1 MKPPRPKAASVRR
14 DKPGSAHGGGTLASH
29 LLAATPLILGVTVFV
44 FFAHHFGWLNP
55 LETTSLD
62 FLLRLREPV
71 RPEYVWLV
79 AITDEDYADPKLF
92 GKTSP
97 LNPGKLRA
105 VIEAI
110 SAGNPRVI
118 GVDVDTSD
126 SQGVR
131 PASGEVPIVWWQ
143 GISESEHGHERHTV
157 PVLGNEQ
164 PQPSAEALGVYAIPE
179 ESDGAARRYSRKIP
193 VDHGQVDSL
202 PWAVVKVYCRRVLD
216 DPTAAVELKRK
227 CEQVLRSESLSKY
240 QKPTLLTFSEPS
252 HRQKRFISASDVLAN
267 SDAWKQE
274 IRGKIVMLGGTFAV
288 ARDSY
293 RTPLG
298 PRTGVELLCDAVE
311 TELQRRPVTPL
322 NEVFMV
328 ILELTGGYL
337 LTIWH
342 FVSRNWGAFVLRVLA
357 IPALALASSFLAFAS
372 LAYWVNFV
380 PVLTGVLAH
389 EVYDHFKHHR
399 ALVRRVR
406 ELEGATV
413 ERKRKH

>member
-1 MKPPRPKAASVRR
+1 MKPPGPKAAR
-14 DKPGSAHGGGTLASH
+14 DKQRAARGGETLASH
-29 LLAATPLILGVTVFV
+29 LRAATPLILSVTVFV

-79 AITDEDYADPKLF
+79 AITDEDYADPELF

-97 LNPGKLRA
+97 LNPAKLRT

-110 SAGNPRVI
+110 AAGNPRVI

-131 PASGEVPIVWWQ
+131 PASGAVPIVWWQ
-143 GISESEHGHERHTV
+143 GVSESEHGHERHTV

-164 PQPSAEALGVYAIPE
+164 PQPSADSLGAYAIPE

-193 VDHGQVDSL
+193 VDHGLVDSL
-202 PWAVVKVYCRRVLD
+202 PWAVVKRYCRGVLE
-216 DPTAAVELKRK
+216 DPAAPAELKRK
-227 CEQVLRSESLSKY
+227 CERVLKSESLRKY

-252 HRQKRFISASDVLAN
+252 HREMRFISASDVLAN
-267 SDAWKQE
+267 SDAWKRE
-274 IRGKIVMLGGTFAV
+274 VSGKIVMLGGTFAV
-288 ARDSY
+288 SRDFY
-293 RTPLG
+293 RTPIG
-298 PRTGVELLCDAVE
+298 PRTGVELLCDAIE
-311 TELQRRPVTPL
+311 TELQRRPVTSL

-328 ILELTGGYL
+328 FLELAGGYL

-357 IPALALASSFLAFAS
+357 VPILALASSFLAFAS

-380 PVLTGVLAH
+380 TVLTGVLAH
-389 EVYDHFKHHR
+389 ELYDHFKHHR

-406 ELEGATV
+406 ELENAAGG
-413 ERKRKH
+413 EKRKH